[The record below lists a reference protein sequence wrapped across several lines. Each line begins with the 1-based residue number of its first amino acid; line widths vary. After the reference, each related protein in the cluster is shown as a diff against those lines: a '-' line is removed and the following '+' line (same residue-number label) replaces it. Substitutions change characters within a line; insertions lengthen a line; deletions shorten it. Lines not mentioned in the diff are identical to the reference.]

1 MKVDGL
7 TAQNALGAEEPYKL
21 GHPAVRLLLLA
32 GIMIRDGFRHCSADC
47 AAFRSADHL
56 RCLQSG
62 ANQRPDTQCGM
73 AADGVRKDARDA
85 VHPGQDDVGGHLTND
100 VGIVFDAGSTG
111 IGGPSVSLGGG
122 AWCEVAG
129 NERVQAVGRVVGHL
143 GEPDAPGSGAAVL
156 DLDGADDQHFALM
169 AAPAAGQWIVLAAA
183 GDLGFVDLDPAGE
196 RDPAGRHHAAAQLG
210 TEQPRGLVGAEVE
223 LALQLQSRDAPG
235 LRRGRLLE

>member
-1 MKVDGL
+1 VPRTAAVEAEDALVEIGLQMLAAQAVVD
-7 TAQNALGAEEPYKL
+7 T
-21 GHPAVRLLLLA
+21 
-32 GIMIRDGFRHCSADC
+32 
-47 AAFRSADHL
+47 
-56 RCLQSG
+56 
-62 ANQRPDTQCGM
+62 QRPDFE
-73 AADGVRKDARDA
+73 VREDA

-196 RDPAGRHHAAAQLG
+196 RDPARRHHAAAQLG